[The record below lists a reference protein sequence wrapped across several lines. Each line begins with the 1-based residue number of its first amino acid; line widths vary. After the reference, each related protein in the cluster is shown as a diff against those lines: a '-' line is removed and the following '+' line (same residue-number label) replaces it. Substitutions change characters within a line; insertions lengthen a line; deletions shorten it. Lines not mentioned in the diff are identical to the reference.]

1 VSQTLG
7 VADSSDKHSTFSTT
21 FPIYVR
27 EAVAKA
33 KTEEA
38 ENDEDN
44 EDADEADK
52 WDYSWTHVN
61 NQPPI
66 WMR

>member
-1 VSQTLG
+1 MCAGL
-7 VADSSDKHSTFSTT
+7 ADISDKHSTFSTT

-27 EAVAKA
+27 EATAKA
-33 KTEEA
+33 QS
-38 ENDEDN
+38 EDIEDAN
-44 EDADEADK
+44 EDADGADK